1 MKKILCAFL
10 LVLVT
15 VGLFGCGAL
24 ADEEYEA
31 DRKGKLS
38 YTYETVDAT
47 IESIDLRHWFAGT
60 HRYEWSIEVYYEPYD
75 LEFTENSW
83 SNGAFNCPSFFNKLE
98 GDFISVEICNKY
110 IDGELIDRHIS
121 RIKY

>member
-10 LVLVT
+10 LVLVA
-15 VGLFGCGAL
+15 VGLFGCVVL
-24 ADEEYEA
+24 TDEEYEA
-31 DRKGKLS
+31 DRKGQLS

-75 LEFTENSW
+75 LEFSENSW
-83 SNGAFNCPSFFNKLE
+83 ANGAFGCPSFFYKSK
-98 GDFISVEICNKY
+98 GDFISVEVRNKY
-110 IDGELIDRHIS
+110 IDGELIERKIT
-121 RIKY
+121 RII